1 LTEGIVLLLDSS
13 AIVEVFRS
21 PVTSRR
27 FRAIEREI
35 GDEEVFVSIVQLAEV
50 ADWAVR
56 NQVSPKER
64 IAAIKEF
71 ARIVPLDEQICL
83 EAPAIKY
90 RRRESGYADFGLL
103 DAIVLATARSIGQRV
118 LTFDEDFAGEGD
130 CIVLAMGSE

>member
-1 LTEGIVLLLDSS
+1 MVLLDSS
-13 AIVEVFRS
+13 ALIEVFRS

-35 GDEEVFVSIVQLAEV
+35 GDEEVFISIIQLAEV

-64 IAAIKEF
+64 IDAIKEF

-83 EAPAIKY
+83 EAPSIKY
-90 RRRESGYADFGLL
+90 RGRKSGYADFSLL
-103 DAIVLATARSIGQRV
+103 DAIILAAARSIGQRV
-118 LTFDEDFAGEGD
+118 LTFDKDFAGEGD
-130 CIVLAMGSE
+130 CIVLTMGSE